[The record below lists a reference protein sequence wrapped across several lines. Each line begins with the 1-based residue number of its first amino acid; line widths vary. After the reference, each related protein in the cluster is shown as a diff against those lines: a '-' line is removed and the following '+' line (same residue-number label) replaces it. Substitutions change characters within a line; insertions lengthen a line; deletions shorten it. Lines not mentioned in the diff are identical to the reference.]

1 VFERVNIRSRY
12 LDMSVVIGR
21 VGGELRLELRFLMG
35 FVVGIERYSRAFLI
49 KKTKKKM

>member
-21 VGGELRLELRFLMG
+21 VGGKLRLEGLELYFLLG
-35 FVVGIERYSRAFLI
+35 FVVGI
-49 KKTKKKM
+49 